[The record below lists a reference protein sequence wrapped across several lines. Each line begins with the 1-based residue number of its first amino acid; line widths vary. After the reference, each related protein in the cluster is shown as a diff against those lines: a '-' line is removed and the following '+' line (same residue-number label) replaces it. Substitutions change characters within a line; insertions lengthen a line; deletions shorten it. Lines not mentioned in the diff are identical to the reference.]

1 MLGLAVVVVA
11 VVVVAVVVVVVVV
24 AAAAAAAAAAATN
37 AMVVDKRQILT
48 VSTTGPCE
56 ACLYTVATGDTC
68 QKIASRFRVTIA
80 VILNL
85 NPSIDIA
92 CTNLRIGQVKKADL
106 CCSHRRLWF
115 GLSFI

>member
-11 VVVVAVVVVVVVV
+11 VVVVAVVVVVIVVV
-24 AAAAAAAAAAATN
+24 AAAATN

-68 QKIASRFRVTIA
+68 QTIASRFRVTIA

-92 CTNLRIGQVKKADL
+92 CTNLRIGQVKEAGPL
-106 CCSHRRLWF
+106 L
-115 GLSFI
+115 LP